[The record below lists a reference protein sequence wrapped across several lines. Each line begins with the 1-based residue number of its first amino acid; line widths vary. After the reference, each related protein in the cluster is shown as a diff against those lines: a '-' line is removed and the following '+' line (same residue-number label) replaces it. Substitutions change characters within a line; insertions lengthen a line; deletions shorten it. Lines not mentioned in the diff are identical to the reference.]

1 MFYTTKILSTVFTA
15 NFMIK
20 HDYSFLVMCLNNRYA
35 ISWNFQQLEISY
47 FESFAR
53 DQSLH
58 YCAAYNL
65 LQMNIF
71 DLQIIF
77 MY

>member
-1 MFYTTKILSTVFTA
+1 MFYTAKILSTVFTA
-15 NFMIK
+15 NLMIK
-20 HDYSFLVMCLNNRYA
+20 HDYQFLVMYLNNRNA
-35 ISWNFQQLEISY
+35 ISWNFPQLEMSF